1 MPLIKVGFD
10 LDGVIA
16 QHTLGGFW
24 FRLRKLKEKILKKT
38 DGKEYYYPKSFLE
51 KAAWLIIDW
60 CRPPL
65 KEKKVFCALAKDKKF
80 QFFLITG
87 RFKFLDKLTRRWLD
101 KHGLTGCFEA
111 VIINN
116 TDLDPRRFKAE
127 KIKSLKLDYFID
139 DERETVRFLRKRAL
153 AKIFLQKIPPISLI
167 KLLNSWLA
175 D

>member
-1 MPLIKVGFD
+1 MPPIKVGFD

-65 KEKKVFCALAKDKKF
+65 KEKKVFCALVKDKKF

-87 RFKFLDKLTRRWLD
+87 RFKFLDKLTRKWLK
-101 KHGLTGCFEA
+101 KHQLTDCFEQIF
-111 VIINN
+111 VNVKN
-116 TDLDPRRFKAE
+116 KDPRKFKNQ
-127 KIKSLKLDYFID
+127 KIQELNLDYFID
-139 DERETVRFLRKRAL
+139 DEKETVRFLRKRVL
-153 AKIFLQKIPPISLI
+153 TKIFLQKLPPISLI
-167 KLLNSWLA
+167 KLLNSWLT